1 MLFPDGQVI
10 GSTRVTTSEA
20 HSDEFQDIKALLK
33 KCVSHDYIS
42 LRGKHYYR
50 AYISSKNY

>member
-20 HSDEFQDIKALLK
+20 HSDEFQDKKALFK
-33 KCVSHDYIS
+33 KCVSHDYNT